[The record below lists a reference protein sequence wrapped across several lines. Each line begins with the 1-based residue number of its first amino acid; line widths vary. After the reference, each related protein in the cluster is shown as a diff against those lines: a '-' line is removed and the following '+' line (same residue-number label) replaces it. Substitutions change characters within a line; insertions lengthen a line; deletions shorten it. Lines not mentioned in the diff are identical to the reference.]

1 MLSAC
6 GGSASTETSPSAA
19 SQAPSTNEAAAAK
32 PEEKKT
38 LEFWHT
44 YTGEKE
50 KIFNEAIG
58 RFELK
63 HPEVEVKAVQA
74 ATDAYKQKFAVAMS
88 ANNPPDVF
96 QSWGGGWLEE
106 FVKQDKVL
114 DLSAKIDTN
123 AYDANVLNNTVI
135 SGKTYGVPLGLTITL
150 FFYNKAL
157 FSQYG
162 LEAPATWDELLHTVD
177 VLNNNKII
185 PIALENQAKWPGAY
199 YLMYLADRIAG
210 PELFQSASRRTG
222 KSFHDAAYVQAGQL
236 IQELVDHEAFNKGF
250 NSINTTSGQGRQLLY
265 SGQAGM
271 MLYNTNFVDYVR
283 NESPDF
289 LDKLDFFPFP
299 TVAGGAG
306 DASNL
311 NAAASPVWSV
321 SAASKYPD
329 LAVELLKELSST
341 ETAQAYSDRIS
352 GLVGVKGVIY
362 NDPIAKRLAGYVSNA
377 KSIHWPYDQVLPPEL
392 AEVHK
397 DTTQALFAKTATPEE
412 AAAQVEE
419 KAKQVFGQ

>member
-6 GGSASTETSPSAA
+6 SNSKPTEASSTT
-19 SQAPSTNEAAAAK
+19 SQAPAASPEVTAK

-50 KIFNEAIG
+50 KIFNEAIA
-58 RFELK
+58 RFEQK
-63 HPEVEVKAVQA
+63 HTDVEVKAVQA
-74 ATDAYKQKFAVAMS
+74 ANDAYKQKFAVAMS
-88 ANNPPDVF
+88 AGNPPDVF

-106 FVKQDKVL
+106 FVNQGKVL

-123 AYDANVLNNTVI
+123 AYEPTVLNNTVI
-135 SGKTYGVPLGLTITL
+135 SDKTYGVPLGLTITL
-150 FFYNKAL
+150 FFYNKDL
-157 FSQYG
+157 FNQYG
-162 LEAPATWDELLHTVD
+162 LTAPATWEEFLNTVD
-177 VLNNNKII
+177 VLRKNKII

-210 PELFQSASRRTG
+210 PELFQSASKRTG
-222 KSFHDAAYVQAGQL
+222 QGFDDPAYVKAGQL
-236 IQELVDHEAFNKGF
+236 IQELVDHDAFNKGF

-271 MLYNTNFVDYVR
+271 MLYNTNFVDYVK

-299 TVAGGAG
+299 TVDGGAG

-321 SAASKYPD
+321 SATSEHPD

-352 GLVGVKGVIY
+352 GLVGVKGVDY
-362 NDPIAKRLAGYVSNA
+362 NDPIAKRLAEYVSKA

-397 DTTQALFAKTATPEE
+397 DTTQALFSKTETPEE
-412 AAAQVEE
+412 AAAKVEA
-419 KAKQVFGQ
+419 KAKEVFGK